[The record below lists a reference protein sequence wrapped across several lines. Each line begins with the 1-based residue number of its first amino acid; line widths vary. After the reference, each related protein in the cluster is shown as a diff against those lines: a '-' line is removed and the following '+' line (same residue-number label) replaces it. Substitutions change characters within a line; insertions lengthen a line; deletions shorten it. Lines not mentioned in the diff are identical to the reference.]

1 MSKKKSMNRRKNRG
15 KVRFLKMRLKMK
27 YIKKKINNSFLFVT
41 QDEQIVSSESD
52 RKEQN
57 LNEYDDLIL

>member
-41 QDEQIVSSESD
+41 QDE
-52 RKEQN
+52 
-57 LNEYDDLIL
+57 